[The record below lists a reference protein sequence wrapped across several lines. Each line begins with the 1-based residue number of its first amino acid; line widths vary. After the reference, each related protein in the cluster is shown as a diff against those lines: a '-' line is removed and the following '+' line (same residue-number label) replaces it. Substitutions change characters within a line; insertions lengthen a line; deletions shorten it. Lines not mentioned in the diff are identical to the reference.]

1 MRKTVVVSILFYS
14 FSALAY
20 FLPAGRFDLPFAW
33 CYFGLNAI
41 IGIGAVAIAE
51 AKTPGFALERLH
63 PAAGEKDRLFKPVG
77 SICSLALLVVAGL
90 DAGRYHWVP
99 SVGWQPQLVA
109 FVLDMA
115 GLVLVCWAMVVNSY
129 FSSAVRLQPERG
141 QVVVSSRPYSVVR
154 HPGYTGGIV
163 YLALNGLALG
173 SWWAG
178 LAAVPMLLLTIRR
191 TIMEDAMLQSGL
203 PGYFDYSQQ
212 VRYRLFPG
220 LW

>member
-1 MRKTVVVSILFYS
+1 MRKTIAVSILFYS

-20 FLPAGRFDLPFAW
+20 FLPAGRFDLPFGWA
-33 CYFGLNAI
+33 YFALNAI
-41 IGIGAVAIAE
+41 IGIGSVAMAE
-51 AKTPGFALERLH
+51 AKTPGFALERLR
-63 PAAGEKDRLFKPVG
+63 PAPGEKDRLFKPVG
-77 SICSLALLVVAGL
+77 SVCSLVLLIAAGL
-90 DAGRYHWVP
+90 DVGRYHWKPVV
-99 SVGWQPQLVA
+99 SWQFQFAA

-141 QVVVSSRPYSVVR
+141 QVLISTGPYSVVR
-154 HPGYTGGIV
+154 HPGYTGGMV

-191 TIMEDAMLQSGL
+191 TLLEDAMLQSGL

-212 VRYRLFPG
+212 VRYRLLPG
-220 LW
+220 IW